1 MSISWAGF
9 YRMHLH
15 DDPNRASS
23 PPLRMGPAPVPRY
36 PHLGCTDPPT
46 SPTSELLLT
55 ALVPQ
60 ILRRHQEQFSTVRP
74 PHWVRESPSMQRCVA
89 LASLDS
95 LPAEW
100 SLAQWPITPSKAL
113 RGAHRTL
120 APMSSV
126 AQLVLLTHGHS
137 SGRLQ
142 QMEGKALQSED
153 PGSHMWPWLG
163 WWWFRCLVEE
173 SRDPGVRTHRKAG
186 QEEPRSLQ
194 SPGQAPA
201 WETEVT
207 WTDLELW
214 MALGS

>member
-1 MSISWAGF
+1 MTCPSAGLVFIGCICTTTPTVLPRRLCAWFLHLFPSTHIWAAQT
-9 YRMHLH
+9 LL
-15 DDPNRASS
+15 PVLPQSS
-23 PPLRMGPAPVPRY
+23 CSRPLF
-36 PHLGCTDPPT
+36 
-46 SPTSELLLT
+46 
-55 ALVPQ
+55 PQ
-60 ILRRHQEQFSTVRP
+60 LLRRHQEQFSTVQP

-126 AQLVLLTHGHS
+126 AQLVLLTHDHS
-137 SGRLQ
+137 SGRPQ

-163 WWWFRCLVEE
+163 WWWFRCLALWWKSPE
-173 SRDPGVRTHRKAG
+173 T
-186 QEEPRSLQ
+186 QE
-194 SPGQAPA
+194 
-201 WETEVT
+201 
-207 WTDLELW
+207 
-214 MALGS
+214 